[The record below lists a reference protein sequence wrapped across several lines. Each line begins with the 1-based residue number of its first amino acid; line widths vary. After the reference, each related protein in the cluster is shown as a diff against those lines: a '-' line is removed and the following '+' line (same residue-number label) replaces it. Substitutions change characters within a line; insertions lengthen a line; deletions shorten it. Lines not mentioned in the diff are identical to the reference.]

1 MTDPASRPQLNHV
14 AVSMDPAALDDHG
27 RAEILD
33 FYGDVFGWTE
43 GDNTG
48 ESGNPLILYT
58 GTFAQFIY
66 LLPAE
71 PFMVTPALDHFGIQ
85 VGELDDLHAIVARA
99 EVRQASDPRVRII
112 AIKARTTPGPTHDY
126 TLTSAYVGF
135 LLPLMVEI
143 QHLVRHEARVT

>member
-1 MTDPASRPQLNHV
+1 VNEPGLRPQLNHV
-14 AVSMDPAALDDHG
+14 ALSMDPAALDEHG

-71 PFMVTPALDHFGIQ
+71 PFVVAPALDHFGIQ
-85 VGELDDLHAIVARA
+85 VGTGAELEEIVARA
-99 EVRQASDPRVRII
+99 EARQARDSRVRII
-112 AIKARTTPGPTHDY
+112 GIKSRTTPGPTHDY

>member
-1 MTDPASRPQLNHV
+1 MSEPARPQLNHV
-14 AVSMDPAALDDHG
+14 ALSMDPAALDEHG

-58 GTFAQFIY
+58 GVFAQFIY

-71 PFMVTPALDHFGIQ
+71 PFVVAPALDHFGLQ
-85 VGELDDLHAIVARA
+85 VPSLEELEAIVARA
-99 EVRQASDPRVRII
+99 EARQATDSRVRII
-112 AIKARTTPGPTHDY
+112 GIKARTTPGPTHDY
-126 TLTSAYVGF
+126 TLTSAYIGF
-135 LLPLMVEI
+135 LLPLMVEL
-143 QHLVRHEARVT
+143 QHLVRHEARVS